1 MKSNNI
7 NKFTENP
14 DLLLFEKEGN
24 LYDNYHLDIK
34 SSKVDDIDKEFTLN
48 TQFENPPKLK
58 YKKITKQIGSIN
70 NLIDIAFEKFD
81 EPSNNAASYFEKNY
95 IQNINFNIDE
105 LLPKSNLK
113 FYNNIQEILVDNIN
127 NIFDKYDD
135 DLNFLYLAT
144 PGTTS
149 KNSRIKKYVFDSTS
163 SVKNPQDWKRSDTE
177 IVCKALKSWINREK
191 DGILDSE
198 KIAFCNEIKTLIDK
212 LM

>member
-1 MKSNNI
+1 MKSNNL

-70 NLIDIAFEKFD
+70 NLIDTAFEKFN

-113 FYNNIQEILVDNIN
+113 FYNNIQEILVNNIN

-135 DLNFLYLAT
+135 DLNFLY
-144 PGTTS
+144 
-149 KNSRIKKYVFDSTS
+149 S
-163 SVKNPQDWKRSDTE
+163 SQ
-177 IVCKALKSWINREK
+177 
-191 DGILDSE
+191 
-198 KIAFCNEIKTLIDK
+198 
-212 LM
+212 